1 MPGEKRG
8 GHGFTPT
15 PLRERVS
22 TRFPAQY
29 IGCCDLQSRYN
40 ETHLNEAISQLSDVS
55 VSVGV
60 TLEIVNGNIITYN
73 HDGTEMFCHKIRNL
87 QKLATASSD
96 KSSVVYIYKDY
107 RSTRE
112 NVQIK
117 TYKCFLFILETE
129 AKVPELY
136 SAVQEERVSN
146 SSSSKILP
154 SNNFSSVPPK
164 FQRSASLCGDSPPN
178 FSQFYEVLFLGK
190 VKSSHKRAPPTFIDD
205 ALTKIRNREAKLQQK
220 DAIDKSCETEID
232 AEKHSP
238 CHPLDTS
245 VKVSPVKSGNSANGG
260 ESSAKNRT
268 MLLQVGRTDLR
279 LISPDTKQVLL
290 HKNFREISHCARGQQ
305 SQEHFGFICRD
316 TSHQGQGNYISYI
329 FRCDSVSIVD
339 DIMQC
344 LKSAFQNA
352 HEQNKKDKCEQRCDQ
367 CPMVWYNMLAQEV
380 NGVDVRK
387 AQGIILKNLEKL
399 DQDDKENIL
408 NKMVG
413 AETPDIAEQ
422 NQVLMLLLK
431 VSCEQKQE
439 AHQVTGHTLE
449 IVNGNI
455 YNPASSD
462 LSLAEA
468 ESKTDLNMME
478 AVRSAKRSLAESF
491 NGIMRRRASMDVIPP
506 DTVPGVTVTQPTP
519 ARVRP
524 HPLSVTNAERKMM
537 KISPEKV
544 SPNNKMDPLTP
555 SKHSQFECS
564 VSTESPTRQR
574 ARTVGSA
581 GGEAMKREIA
591 RRRLARLKEET
602 QEVVQED
609 DPSPRLSIFKK
620 TAGKTTSPVSVR
632 SSRQQIFQRV
642 STPDKRHIEYS
653 RLASDEGPRDY
664 KLLWQNAIK
673 QQIILGRMEKENDRM
688 LQDEE
693 QLAEKRLK
701 LDYHDLKTSD
711 QEMFDTWECILSS
724 PEDQVTHEQLRNGVS
739 LGVPK
744 TKRGEAWQLLIK
756 KMDTDVNMEKI
767 EEMFPNLTSDYTSLK
782 SQLTSHQHA
791 ILIDLGRTF
800 PNHGYFSGA
809 LGPGQCGLFN
819 LLKAYSILDPE
830 VGYCQ
835 GLPFCVGLLLMHMEE
850 EQSFSMLKHLMF
862 NLGLR
867 RQFHHDM
874 SGLQVSL
881 YCMSRLLLETNP
893 NLYHHLDRLEA
904 DPSLYATPWLLTIF
918 AASFPLGFVARVL
931 DLIFLEGSIS
941 AVIKVAVCLL
951 LEMADKIE
959 KSRNLEELM
968 NVMKVDLPGLS
979 CSRLEDV
986 IRQAGSLN
994 ITRQLG
1000 VYEIEFT
1007 VLQEEQA
1014 TNKSQVDRLK
1024 IDLEEKTKELSDAR
1038 AEIASLQLRLRNE
1051 LAEVNARHI
1060 DNNNR
1065 KQQNSSSEDT
1075 LYKVIAAVEA
1085 LSTQVP
1091 DEIREK
1097 LEDIA
1102 KLGKESWFSN
1112 LNFPK
1117 FEDAMDWD
1125 NIHDISDDVINDDIE
1140 EDGDAHWTG
1149 RFFKLSKSPIGSFFG
1164 N

>member
-1 MPGEKRG
+1 LTR
-8 GHGFTPT
+8 T
-15 PLRERVS
+15 PLRDEVS

-29 IGCCDLQSRYN
+29 IGCCDLQPRYSDS
-40 ETHLNEAISQLSDVS
+40 HLNDAISQLSDVS
-55 VSVGV
+55 LSVGV

-73 HDGTEMFCHKIRNL
+73 NDGTEMFCHKIRNL
-87 QKLATASSD
+87 QKLATASRN
-96 KSSVVYIYKDY
+96 KGSVVYIYKDY

-117 TYKCFLFILETE
+117 TYKCFLFILDTE
-129 AKVPELY
+129 SKVAELH
-136 SAVQEERVSN
+136 SAVQEEKVAT
-146 SSSSKILP
+146 SSSRKTS
-154 SNNFSSVPPK
+154 SNNLSSVPPK

-205 ALTKIRNREAKLQQK
+205 ALSKIKNREAKLQQK
-220 DAIDKSCETEID
+220 DLSDKSCVTETYS
-232 AEKHSP
+232 EKHSP

-245 VKVSPVKSGNSANGG
+245 VKVSPVNSGNSANGTHNG
-260 ESSAKNRT
+260 TESTAKNRT
-268 MLLQVGRTDLR
+268 MLLQIGRTDLR

-316 TSHQGQGNYISYI
+316 ASHQGQGNYISYI
-329 FRCDSVSIVD
+329 FRCDSISIVD

-352 HEQNKKDKCEQRCDQ
+352 HEQNKKDKSDQRCDQ
-367 CPMVWYNMLAQEV
+367 CPMFWYNMLAQEV

-439 AHQVTGHTLE
+439 EHQMTGHSLE

-455 YNPASSD
+455 YNPASSE
-462 LSLAEA
+462 LNISEAEA
-468 ESKTDLNMME
+468 KTDLNMME

-491 NGIMRRRASMDVIPP
+491 NGIIMRRRASMDVIPAE
-506 DTVPGVTVTQPTP
+506 TIPGVTVTQATP

-537 KISPEKV
+537 KISPEKL

-555 SKHSQFECS
+555 SKYNQFECS
-564 VSTESPTRQR
+564 VSTETPTRQR

-591 RRRLARLKEET
+591 RRKLARLKEEA

-609 DPSPRLSIFKK
+609 DPSPRISIFKK

-642 STPDKRHIEYS
+642 ATPDKRHIEYS
-653 RLASDEGPRDY
+653 RLASDDGPRNY

-673 QQIILGRMEKENDRM
+673 QQILLGRMERENDRM
-688 LQDEE
+688 LEDEE

-701 LDYHDLKTSD
+701 LDYHDLKNNE
-711 QEMFDTWECILSS
+711 QAIIDTWECILSS
-724 PEDQVTHEQLRNGVS
+724 PEDQVTNEQLRNGVS
-739 LGVPK
+739 IGVSK
-744 TKRGEAWQLLIK
+744 TRRGEVWQLLVK
-756 KMDTDVNMEKI
+756 KI
-767 EEMFPNLTSDYTSLK
+767 EAHDDVITDQFAEMFPNLKSNYTSLK

-893 NLYHHLDRLEA
+893 SLYHHLDKLEA
-904 DPSLYATPWLLTIF
+904 DPSLYATPWLLTMF

-959 KSRNLEELM
+959 MSKNLEELM
-968 NVMKVDLPGLS
+968 NVMKVELPGLS

-994 ITRQLG
+994 ITRQLS

-1014 TNKSQVDRLK
+1014 TNKSQVERLK
-1024 IDLEEKTKELSDAR
+1024 IDLEEKTKELSDAK
-1038 AEIASLQLRLRNE
+1038 AEIANLQLRLRNE
-1051 LAEVNARHI
+1051 FSQVTARHI
-1060 DNNNR
+1060 ENNNR
-1065 KQQNSSSEDT
+1065 RQQNSSSEDT
-1075 LYKVIAAVEA
+1075 LYKVIAAVEK

-1091 DEIREK
+1091 EEFREK

-1102 KLGKESWFSN
+1102 KLGKES
-1112 LNFPK
+1112 
-1117 FEDAMDWD
+1117 
-1125 NIHDISDDVINDDIE
+1125 
-1140 EDGDAHWTG
+1140 
-1149 RFFKLSKSPIGSFFG
+1149 
-1164 N
+1164 